1 MTIDKKY
8 LLKGALSLLIISLC
22 STGSIR
28 AAEEQHS
35 PDVSNNLPKQPE
47 LLFRSSA
54 DRSTAAISSIS
65 GETAYQTPTSNLT
78 NTLYGLLPGLSVMQG
93 SGQLGYDIATMTI
106 RGKGTF
112 NEDDSF
118 AVFVDGFEIDPSFV
132 STLLPSEIDRIYVL
146 KDAAALSIFGMRGAN
161 GVLWI
166 ETKRGEVGKIKVDLN
181 VRTGWQSPKQIT
193 KPLGSAQYASYY
205 NEAVSNDNGNVWA
218 PYYSQEQISRYQ
230 MGQGTDV
237 DWYDEVLKPSGS
249 FTSTDVSV
257 SGGTDNV
264 RFFTMLGYM
273 NSNGFYDVDRDD
285 THSNTRFDQYTIR
298 TNLDFTVFKIFD
310 GRIDI
315 GGRMTDNKRPNYSD
329 DQLWYNLATYPNNIY
344 NIYDGRPDNDHWSGT
359 MTHPD
364 NPAASVRGLGYQSNR
379 DRSFQANFSLR
390 ERLDFITPG
399 LYLTESASF
408 AAWTRGTYNMVR
420 NYTRWLNGTAQT
432 ADVNSDYAPEDDRG
446 TNQWSWNQFRI
457 QAGYDRAFGAHSLTA
472 AVNYE
477 HYRRFVDA
485 DMNGN
490 AGIQTTYAHQAIN
503 GRFNYAYDARY
514 IAEFGFSYSGSDNYA
529 PGNRFKFYPSA
540 SIAWILSNEQFL
552 KSSKAVNQLKLRFS
566 VGSSGYDYYAG
577 GRYLYYQYYVSGNA
591 FPTGNDGNPTW
602 QSSLVPAYLADPNLT
617 SEKSVKYNFGL
628 DAGLFRSLQLSL
640 DLFMDKRSGIVT
652 QDNSYPAG
660 FGVNPPYRNV
670 GKVTTRGL
678 ELSMNYDKTFG
689 DFSLHIGG
697 MLSCIKDKIDYMA
710 EVPPAS
716 PQAAATGNP
725 LGAIFGYQDD
735 GFYDISDFDEDG
747 NLISTLPYPT
757 FGAVQPG
764 DVRYADQNG
773 DMIIDEQD
781 KIKISDGANPNLY
794 YALNARFTYKGFD
807 LGFLL
812 QGVGNREI
820 DLLDAASKVIAFRDN
835 STIYDIATN
844 RWAYYPEQGID
855 TRGIAKYP
863 RLTTEDNTNNYQK
876 STLWIENGNFLTL
889 RNIEIGYTLPTHIGA
904 KLGLQKLRI
913 YVSGV
918 NLLSFSALKR
928 KYQMDPE
935 RMTGYPGVKSY
946 NIGLSVGF

>member
-315 GGRMTDNKRPNYSD
+315 GGRMIDNKRPNYSD

-457 QAGYDRAFGAHSLTA
+457 QAGYDRAFGAHCLTA

-617 SEKSVKYNFGL
+617 SEKSVK
-628 DAGLFRSLQLSL
+628 
-640 DLFMDKRSGIVT
+640 
-652 QDNSYPAG
+652 
-660 FGVNPPYRNV
+660 
-670 GKVTTRGL
+670 
-678 ELSMNYDKTFG
+678 
-689 DFSLHIGG
+689 
-697 MLSCIKDKIDYMA
+697 
-710 EVPPAS
+710 
-716 PQAAATGNP
+716 
-725 LGAIFGYQDD
+725 
-735 GFYDISDFDEDG
+735 
-747 NLISTLPYPT
+747 
-757 FGAVQPG
+757 
-764 DVRYADQNG
+764 
-773 DMIIDEQD
+773 
-781 KIKISDGANPNLY
+781 
-794 YALNARFTYKGFD
+794 
-807 LGFLL
+807 
-812 QGVGNREI
+812 
-820 DLLDAASKVIAFRDN
+820 
-835 STIYDIATN
+835 
-844 RWAYYPEQGID
+844 
-855 TRGIAKYP
+855 
-863 RLTTEDNTNNYQK
+863 
-876 STLWIENGNFLTL
+876 
-889 RNIEIGYTLPTHIGA
+889 
-904 KLGLQKLRI
+904 
-913 YVSGV
+913 
-918 NLLSFSALKR
+918 
-928 KYQMDPE
+928 
-935 RMTGYPGVKSY
+935 
-946 NIGLSVGF
+946 